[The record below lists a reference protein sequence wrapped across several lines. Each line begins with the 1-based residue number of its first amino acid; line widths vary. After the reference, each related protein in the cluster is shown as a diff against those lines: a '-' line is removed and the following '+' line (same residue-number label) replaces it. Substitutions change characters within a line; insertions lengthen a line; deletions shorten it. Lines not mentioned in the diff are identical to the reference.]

1 MDFEV
6 DYMGS
11 NSIPLLNGHM
21 NLDKK
26 VVLCFSISYSVM
38 RRIITSAKHCCED
51 YKSLTLY
58 ST

>member
-51 YKSLTLY
+51 
-58 ST
+58 